1 MMRRLIALLLIALPG
16 LADTQAIARGYPSLT
31 RRPVE
36 SRDRDAEIAAK
47 ATAQQAET
55 AQTASEDPALAAEV
69 TTLGQK
75 AMAASSAFDTRLDS
89 SQRVVA
95 AGRGAAIGS
104 EAWVVAQQAISLLD
118 SERYESVAA
127 LASLD
132 TLYVERSNVP
142 DPGRAVADSTTI
154 DRERQRVLAM
164 VDRQNDRLDA
174 LKADLARP

>member
-1 MMRRLIALLLIALPG
+1 MHRLIALLLIALPG

-36 SRDRDAEIAAK
+36 SRDRDAEITAKRVARQEAAQS
-47 ATAQQAET
+47 AG
-55 AQTASEDPALAAEV
+55 EDPALAAEV
-69 TTLGQK
+69 TALGQK

-104 EAWVVAQQAISLLD
+104 EAWVVAQQAISELD

-132 TLYVERSNVP
+132 TLYVERSNAP
-142 DPGRAVADSTTI
+142 DPGRAIADSATV